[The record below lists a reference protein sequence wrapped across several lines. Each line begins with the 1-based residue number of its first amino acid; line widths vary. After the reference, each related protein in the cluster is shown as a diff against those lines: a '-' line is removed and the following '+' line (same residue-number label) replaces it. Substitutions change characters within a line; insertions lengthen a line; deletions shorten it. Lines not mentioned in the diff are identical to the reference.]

1 MQLRFKFLLNIILVI
16 SASSLIAAK
25 SIETPKE
32 AKENGII
39 ELEIIKDTPETVE
52 ARIKNLTE
60 TARKK
65 DVDKISIIGQKKQN
79 DKTTEITWDKIKFK
93 EKKAD
98 LQQSF
103 QSKVLP
109 QDKIEQ
115 GDKFKA
121 KGDNEA
127 LASAIEQL
135 LNPEGYNNS
144 SKNNSSK
151 SNSIKPLSGSG
162 SSGGIS
168 GNNST
173 RLSTLSSIKDNPAA
187 IASSTTGEE
196 TTTTSG
202 CTVRVDYDL
211 NKVFVQERTMVA
223 GKETQSCKD
232 SATSFS
238 LQKDYESC
246 PNQIDTIAKKVFY
259 YFQYFYNDDKNSKN
273 VIGNCQIDS
282 SLTSNLQITK
292 SYNCADFIDLAA
304 NKVYSQ
310 YQESYKDKDSKDII
324 IKDCSI
330 DYEKA
335 YTITQD
341 LSSCG
346 IKHLFDQSY
355 SVAQNKL
362 FYTKDSKQIIIQDCA
377 ESTIKYPHIT
387 TTDTCTPIV
396 NNNQVT
402 IFNRKYI
409 TVDGIRQ
416 YITDCTP
423 LSSNVT
429 IKEEICTSNQF
440 THDFTAGQ
448 SFYNKTYYYI
458 DGNNQKVNVS
468 TCVKSDEAF
477 PHLQDSSIC
486 VAQNDDP
493 NLKTNLFA
501 KKYILVNSVKQYI
514 TDCQQISPAVPYLE
528 IGYQWKQEYYL
539 PSTPISVANSG
550 DNVYIGSAQ
559 GEASYTVSCMQTAI
573 NIYNISNYST
583 SGKCNSWSSPSYSGN
598 AIDLSYSNLGSVTIS
613 NFVENRSTSPLCF
626 TRHYNT
632 AADGKTC
639 LNPYQVCNSGNN
651 TLYYQRCN
659 SHACPLYK
667 LNKVPVYKRSDTTK
681 YVNDTKILGS
691 KYTCGNNSLSG
702 VEVLY

>member
-1 MQLRFKFLLNIILVI
+1 MQLRLKFLLNVILVI
-16 SASSLIAAK
+16 AASSLIAAK
-25 SIETPKE
+25 SKE
-32 AKENGII
+32 GKEEGII
-39 ELEIIKDTPETVE
+39 ELEIVKDTPETVE

-127 LASAIEQL
+127 LSKAIEQL
-135 LNPEGYNNS
+135 LNPEGMSAS
-144 SKNNSSK
+144 SKNNSGTK

-187 IASSTTGEE
+187 IASVTTGEE

-202 CTVRVDYDL
+202 CAVRVDYNL
-211 NKVFVQERTMVA
+211 NKVFVQERTTVA

-238 LQKDYESC
+238 LQKDYKSC
-246 PNQIDTIAKKVFY
+246 PNQTDTITKKIFY

-304 NKVYSQ
+304 NKVYAQ
-310 YQESYKDKDSKDII
+310 YQESYKDKDAKDII
-324 IKDCSI
+324 IKDCGI

-362 FYTKDSKQIIIQDCA
+362 FYTKDNIKITIQDCA
-377 ESTIKYPHIT
+377 DTTIKYPHIT
-387 TTDTCTPIV
+387 TTDTCTSIV

-409 TVDGIRQ
+409 TVDSIRQ
-416 YITDCTP
+416 YISECSP
-423 LSSNVT
+423 LSSSVT
-429 IKEEICTSNQF
+429 ILEEVCSSNKF
-440 THDFTAGQ
+440 THNFTAGQ
-448 SFYNKTYYYI
+448 SFYNKTYYYT
-458 DGNNQKVNVS
+458 NTSNQRVDVS
-468 TCVKSDEAF
+468 TCIKSQESF
-477 PHLQDSSIC
+477 THQEDSSVC
-486 VAQNDDP
+486 VSENDDV
-493 NLKTNLFA
+493 NLQTNLFS
-501 KKYILVNSVKQYI
+501 KTYIVVNAIKQYI
-514 TDCQQISPAVPYLE
+514 SDCHKIATPVPYQE

-539 PSTPISVANSG
+539 PSGSISVSNSK
-550 DNVYIGSAQ
+550 DNVYIGSLQ
-559 GEASYTVSCMQTAI
+559 GELYQVNSCQQDI
-573 NIYNISNYST
+573 KNPFNISSYST
-583 SGKCNSWSSPSYSGN
+583 SGKCNGWSSPSFGGV
-598 AIDLSYSNLGSVTIS
+598 AIDATYSNLASITVNS
-613 NFVENRSTSPLCF
+613 YVEQRSTGPLCRL
-626 TRHYNT
+626 RHSHY
-632 AADGKTC
+632 AANGAC
-639 LNPYQVCNSGNN
+639 LYPYQQCEASNN
-651 TLYYQRCN
+651 ILYYQRCT

-667 LNKVPVYKRSDTTK
+667 LNKVPVYKRSNATK
-681 YVNDTKILGS
+681 YVSDTKVLGS
-691 KYTCGNNSLSG
+691 KYICGNNSLSG